1 MTGTLARALRARRVD
16 FDRTT
21 FAADA
26 EGTVEGPPGRRGTI
40 RVTKIHITYHLA
52 IPAEHREAA
61 ERAVAVHA
69 RGCATHATVKDA
81 IAITWSADI
90 AERP

>member
-1 MTGTLARALRARRVD
+1 MTGTLARALRARKVD
-16 FDRTT
+16 FDRAT
-21 FAADA
+21 FAADV
-26 EGTVEGPPGRRGTI
+26 EGTVEGARGSGGAI

-52 IPAEHREAA
+52 IPAEQRGAA

-69 RGCATHATVKDA
+69 RGCATHETVKDA
-81 IAITWSADI
+81 IAITWSAEI